1 MTKCKHSW
9 RRHASRRE
17 SQTLTFNSKNII
29 QLTDYINRLFSDDDA
44 PVTLCTVHKAKGLE
58 ADRGWIIEPN
68 IMSASWKHQQD
79 WQREQEHNLLYVAL
93 TRAKQNLFIVG
104 NADWCRNLD
113 DVWDGHLRTCNA
125 VIPDSLQQGDLALLL
140 NLR

>member
-1 MTKCKHSW
+1 
-9 RRHASRRE
+9 
-17 SQTLTFNSKNII
+17 
-29 QLTDYINRLFSDDDA
+29 
-44 PVTLCTVHKAKGLE
+44 
-58 ADRGWIIEPN
+58 
-68 IMSASWKHQQD
+68 MSASWKHQQD